1 MPVLTSYR
9 NQSMDLLCKSIDWF
23 LYEGKTGIYWVDHG
37 VLSLFY
43 QRVTG
48 RTLQVWVP
56 DSGRVPSEVS
66 NKKLPIRSQHLNPL
80 GHSLPPDLQAITK
93 QKKLV
98 AHANE
103 VKINYSTFYLLLQK
117 INSFSMGVQDW
128 VSPVPIF
135 SGEQSAQVWMKR
147 LCAFHENNTKF
158 LLQEIFLGSK
168 YFS

>member
-1 MPVLTSYR
+1 MKAKPAFNGLITVFYHFSTRRSLVGRYKFGSLIPVECLARFQTGNYRSDHNTLIHYATHFLLTYR
-9 NQSMDLLCKSIDWF
+9 QL
-23 LYEGKTGIYWVDHG
+23 
-37 VLSLFY
+37 
-43 QRVTG
+43 
-48 RTLQVWVP
+48 P
-56 DSGRVPSEVS
+56 
-66 NKKLPIRSQHLNPL
+66 NK
-80 GHSLPPDLQAITK
+80 
-93 QKKLV
+93 KKLV

-103 VKINYSTFYLLLQK
+103 IKIKYSTFYLLLQK

-135 SGEQSAQVWMKR
+135 SGEQSAQGWMKR

>member
-66 NKKLPIRSQHLNPL
+66 NRKLPIRSQHLNPL
-80 GHSLPPDLQAITK
+80 GHSLPPDLHAITK
-93 QKKLV
+93 QKKTCGPCQW
-98 AHANE
+98 
-103 VKINYSTFYLLLQK
+103 S
-117 INSFSMGVQDW
+117 QD
-128 VSPVPIF
+128 
-135 SGEQSAQVWMKR
+135 K
-147 LCAFHENNTKF
+147 LFHF
-158 LLQEIFLGSK
+158 LLASAKDQLIFYGCARLSLACSDFFWWTISTRLNEK
-168 YFS
+168 IMCISWKQHKIFTPRNFSRV